1 MKGTIT
7 DIEGNGEAGSAKVS
21 YKTDGLYNVTVTLS
35 NPHGSDSKTYSYIQI
50 GDGTGIADV
59 TADELR
65 AYSVGDV
72 VYLEFAAAGDY
83 NVQVYNIAGQL
94 VAAKAAELTSSDRMQ
109 VRLPM
114 VGAYVLRVFRDGK
127 EVKALKL
134 LRD

>member
-1 MKGTIT
+1 MNPI
-7 DIEGNGEAGSAKVS
+7 DCLQCRAYLGNELVVLGA
-21 YKTDGLYNVTVTLS
+21 
-35 NPHGSDSKTYSYIQI
+35 
-50 GDGTGIADV
+50 
-59 TADELR
+59 ADELR